1 MAVAP
6 GENKTACYQDTRT
19 LCDQFTS
26 LRSCKSSINAA
37 GFLTALC
44 AGADPLGTTG
54 WGCSSNCARVLVQC
68 APTIMQGN
76 NDGESNTCA
85 PSRPL
90 GLVYA
95 FGPARSV
102 RRGCS
107 GGVRQPIDLIWRLQ
121 VPRSRPCNGGAGGQ
135 RLWARCLRL
144 SDNGC
149 KRKSTS
155 RQTKGDSR
163 RRTPS

>member
-1 MAVAP
+1 MAVAS

-95 FGPARSV
+95 FGPAWSV
-102 RRGCS
+102 RRG
-107 GGVRQPIDLIWRLQ
+107 VQWWRAPTNRFDLALAGTPKPSVQWW
-121 VPRSRPCNGGAGGQ
+121 SRWTTPVG
-135 RLWARCLRL
+135 
-144 SDNGC
+144 
-149 KRKSTS
+149 KMP
-155 RQTKGDSR
+155 QTE
-163 RRTPS
+163 